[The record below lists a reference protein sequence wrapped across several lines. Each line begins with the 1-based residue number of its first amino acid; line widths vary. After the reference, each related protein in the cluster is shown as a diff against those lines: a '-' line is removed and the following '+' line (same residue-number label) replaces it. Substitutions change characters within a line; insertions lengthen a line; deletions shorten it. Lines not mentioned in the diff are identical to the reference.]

1 MANSK
6 LLYDQKIQFSDGKFE
21 ARIIVY
27 EVAKSRKFPEG
38 VKLKCVLLDLEVKVP
53 VLLLD
58 NHEPFG
64 YHIHTKM
71 PYDKSHRVFIDIQNY
86 TEAIE
91 FFINEVS
98 KVVNNEN

>member
-1 MANSK
+1 M
-6 LLYDQKIQFSDGKFE
+6 
-21 ARIIVY
+21 
-27 EVAKSRKFPEG
+27 
-38 VKLKCVLLDLEVKVP
+38 P